1 MNKKKKNS
9 LYRPRRKVNLED
21 INELV
26 EMGLKEGEISKETGI
41 SEEYIRKMLNDY
53 YKDY

>member
-1 MNKKKKNS
+1 MNRKNKNP
-9 LYRPRRKVNLED
+9 LYRPRKRVNLED
-21 INELV
+21 LNELV

-41 SEEYIRKMLNDY
+41 EEEYIREMLNDY